1 METEWETVILK
12 KIKITIL
19 ALGLGTMLVMLAIVV
34 PLAVVSACN
43 NVESNRTKVKFGNYF
58 EYENEIEFKEE
69 NDKSEILD
77 NASRSF

>member
-1 METEWETVILK
+1 METEKVILK

-19 ALGLGTMLVMLAIVV
+19 ALCLGAMLVMLAIVGSLV
-34 PLAVVSACN
+34 VVSAN
-43 NVESNRTKVKFGNYF
+43 DNVESNRTKVKFGNYF
-58 EYENEIEFKEE
+58 EYENEIEFKKE

>member
-12 KIKITIL
+12 KIKITFL

-34 PLAVVSACN
+34 PLVVVSTN
-43 NVESNRTKVKFGNYF
+43 DNVESNRTKVKFGKYF

-69 NDKSEILD
+69 NDKNEILD